1 MSERDKEEESSGAVC
16 WEVPLD
22 PERLLTLKELG
33 DDYLRR
39 VTDVFGGN
47 KSKAA
52 RALGID
58 RRTLYRRWGDK

>member
-1 MSERDKEEESSGAVC
+1 VSGKTVEKEGEVTS
-16 WEVPLD
+16 WEVSLD

-47 KSKAA
+47 KTKAA